1 MFEAKNL
8 DNINGNENKAVTRR
22 QFLEYTGA
30 AIVGAGLSKPSFAGS
45 AETHIKPQTGMR
57 YRRLGRTN
65 LMISEVGV
73 GCASMS
79 LSRTLGPFLFE
90 KWLRERGDVIN
101 KLLDLGGNF
110 VSTTPYYHNTVE
122 LLGKAVK
129 GRRDEVYLA
138 IGIYCGPE
146 QKMRAHLEQAL
157 KDLQTDVIDLG
168 FSYGNGDDESFAVWR
183 KFKQEGKVR
192 FIGMSGHDPRKHEW
206 AIRKGC
212 VDWIHMPY
220 NRLSRIK
227 QGPGDLPGA
236 ERLFELAKAN
246 DIGVISIKPMTGNFI
261 PNWAKEAANP
271 EIQEIMKKLKDYGP
285 SNLYQAMLRWILGNP
300 NVTACAVGMDTV
312 QQVVENCE
320 AVRTRKLTAR
330 QNELLDM
337 YAGIADKD
345 YCRMCET
352 CSQFC
357 PRGIAIADILRFR
370 MYYKN
375 YGLRDYAISLYNE
388 LADCQKV
395 RQCDGCRLCERNCPN
410 QLAVVEKLQETASIL
425 ADDRVH
431 FC

>member
-1 MFEAKNL
+1 MFETKNL

-30 AIVGAGLSKPSFAGS
+30 AIVGTALSKPTFAGN
-45 AETHIKPQTGMR
+45 TDPHIKPQTGMR

-138 IGIYCGPE
+138 IGISCGPE
-146 QKMRAHLEQAL
+146 QKMRDHLEKAL

-168 FSYGNGDDESFAVWR
+168 FAYGNGDDESFAVWR
-183 KFKQEGKVR
+183 KFRKEGKVR

-206 AIRKGC
+206 AIREGN

-246 DIGVISIKPMTGNFI
+246 DVGVIGIKPMTGNFI
-261 PNWAKEAANP
+261 PNWAKEAARP

-285 SNLYQAMLRWILGNP
+285 SNLYQAMLRWILQNP

-320 AVRTRKLTAR
+320 AVKARKLTAE
-330 QNELLDM
+330 QNELLEM

-345 YCRMCET
+345 FCRMCET

-357 PRGIAIADILRFR
+357 PRGVAIADILRFR

-375 YGLRDYAISLYNE
+375 YGRRDYAISLYNE

-395 RQCDGCRLCERNCPN
+395 TQCDGCRLCERNCPN
-410 QLAVVEKLQETASIL
+410 QLAIVEKLQEAASIL
-425 ADDRVH
+425 TDDRAH